1 MVNPCAKRPA
11 AKGTESG
18 HAANDAAMNTAATD
32 FTMGIQSQL
41 REGAIKRSKQIGT
54 RVKGRKVCTQRAI
67 GGGVAFAEKLHC
79 RVCVAKNLHTISKN
93 KKNAPTVTIP
103 HRGHH

>member
-18 HAANDAAMNTAATD
+18 HAANDAAMNTVATD

-54 RVKGRKVCTQRAI
+54 RVKGRKVCTQNAI
-67 GGGVAFAEKLHC
+67 GGGVAFVENLHF
-79 RVCVAKNLHTISKN
+79 RVCVSKTLHTSSQS
-93 KKNAPTVTIP
+93 T
-103 HRGHH
+103 